1 MTFDQIRS
9 FYLIAVLGTFAQA
22 ARRMNTTQPGISARI
37 AALESH
43 LNVKLFDRAG
53 QRATLTNEGR
63 RFLRSAEKLLEIQSE
78 ILTETG
84 AGQLTEVVRIGVS
97 DTMAVTWVP
106 GFLAD
111 LRQAFPDIFIELSTG
126 PSFQIRDGLVER
138 QLDVGFMVGPVSD
151 PGIVNHILCD
161 CPMVMAAPP
170 AMNLHQVPL
179 SSAQLEKLHLVTF
192 ERDTRPYQELLA
204 GLRQAG
210 LSPRI
215 NPVNSLRALTMLI
228 CKGFG
233 VGVLPLAAIEQEVSD
248 AELVLLDSPLKLSD
262 IRFAACFPEG
272 PDTWPARLITD
283 RAVRYLHKMEPSPA
297 IKVIA
302 TQPDGGVSAS

>member
-22 ARRMNTTQPGISARI
+22 AQRMNTTQPGISARI
-37 AALESH
+37 AALENQ

-84 AGQLTEVVRIGVS
+84 AGQLNEVVRIGVS

-106 GFLAD
+106 GFLAE
-111 LRQAFPDIFIELSTG
+111 LRGAFPDIFVELSTG
-126 PSFQIRDGLVER
+126 PSFQIRDSLVER

-151 PGIVNHILCD
+151 PGIVNHVLCD

-170 AMNLHQVPL
+170 AMQLHHQPI
-179 SSAQLEKLHLVTF
+179 SHEKLEKLNLVTF
-192 ERDTRPYQELLA
+192 ERVTRPYQELLA
-204 GLRQAG
+204 GLRAAG
-210 LSPRI
+210 LTPRI

-228 CKGFG
+228 CEGFG
-233 VGVLPLAAIEQEVSD
+233 VGVLPLAAIEQEVLSG
-248 AELVLLDSPLKLSD
+248 ELVLLDSPLVLAD
-262 IRFAACFPEG
+262 IRFAACYPEG

-283 RAVRYLHKMEPSPA
+283 RAVRYLQRRPASDA
-297 IKVIA
+297 IKVL
-302 TQPDGGVSAS
+302 ASPVAAKPN